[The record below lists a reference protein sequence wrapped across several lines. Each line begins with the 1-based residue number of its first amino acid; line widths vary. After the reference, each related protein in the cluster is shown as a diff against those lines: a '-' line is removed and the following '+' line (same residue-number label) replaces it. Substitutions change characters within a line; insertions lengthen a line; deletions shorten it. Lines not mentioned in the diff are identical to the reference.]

1 MLLDLSDA
9 ETRAYAEQIS
19 TASLGDHS
27 YIVVVGNAAVAI
39 DVQRDLDRFDDFLSE
54 IDASLVAIFE
64 THIHN
69 DYVSGGKRL
78 ADHHDAEYVLPAN
91 TGAPYAHT
99 PLADGETIQVGPWL
113 MRAMHTP
120 GHTFNHTSYV
130 LESSEGPVAIFSGG
144 SMLVGAVGRSDLLGP
159 DNTEQLL
166 SDQFD
171 SIHRIAD
178 VLPDPSLVAPTHG
191 TGSFCA
197 AGDVGAT
204 TSTIAQEKLQNPAL
218 VAPSVAAFGMSQL
231 MGYRQFPAYYRYMA
245 PANLEPLGAPPAG
258 PLQVITSA
266 GSLEGSTIVD
276 VRPFIDFAAG
286 HIPDSLSFEASND
299 DAVYMGWTL
308 EWGSPLILV
317 GDPDQVEAVRVHL
330 QRIGWDNVVGR
341 MDPADLL
348 LFSDGTPAT
357 TEIIDFAGMGDASS
371 LALLDVR
378 DPVEHENGV
387 LPGADLAHLPSV
399 ALEPEPFVTG
409 GKIFVYC
416 ASGYRAGIAASFIE
430 AAGGT
435 PVVVKDR
442 LERFAGQ
449 LVTPAV

>member
-1 MLLDLSDA
+1 
-9 ETRAYAEQIS
+9 
-19 TASLGDHS
+19 
-27 YIVVVGNAAVAI
+27 
-39 DVQRDLDRFDDFLSE
+39 
-54 IDASLVAIFE
+54 
-64 THIHN
+64 
-69 DYVSGGKRL
+69 
-78 ADHHDAEYVLPAN
+78 
-91 TGAPYAHT
+91 
-99 PLADGETIQVGPWL
+99 
-113 MRAMHTP
+113 
-120 GHTFNHTSYV
+120 
-130 LESSEGPVAIFSGG
+130 
-144 SMLVGAVGRSDLLGP
+144 
-159 DNTEQLL
+159 
-166 SDQFD
+166 
-171 SIHRIAD
+171 
-178 VLPDPSLVAPTHG
+178 
-191 TGSFCA
+191 
-197 AGDVGAT
+197 
-204 TSTIAQEKLQNPAL
+204 
-218 VAPSVAAFGMSQL
+218 
-231 MGYRQFPAYYRYMA
+231 
-245 PANLEPLGAPPAG
+245 
-258 PLQVITSA
+258 LQVITSA

-317 GDPDQVEAVRVHL
+317 GDPDQVETVRVHL

-387 LPGADLAHLPSV
+387 LPGADLVHLPSV